1 MQAPAIL
8 SASLQYPGECV
19 GARKPGW
26 FQNQSQSKQNPSV
39 SSYSLEGETMEF
51 SRTNSGQTLRVDSA
65 PNNSDERSADLIFI
79 QDWARTKSAKEGA
92 ALTGMTP
99 NGFKKV
105 QAGECAIS
113 YEKLT
118 FAMKRDPELAAMYFY
133 HVGLLRPGE
142 AETTAA
148 YTRFANA
155 VVRERR

>member
-1 MQAPAIL
+1 MSLAPALSASWPSAGVGAPAIGDCRSRIRSML
-8 SASLQYPGECV
+8 QSSLPT
-19 GARKPGW
+19 
-26 FQNQSQSKQNPSV
+26 NN
-39 SSYSLEGETMEF
+39 EGNTVQF
-51 SRTNSGQTLRVDSA
+51 SRTKNTQTLRA
-65 PNNSDERSADLIFI
+65 ENGPNYSDERGADLIFI

-118 FAMKRDPELAAMYFY
+118 FAMRRDPDLAALYFE

-142 AETTAA
+142 AETAAA

-155 VVRERR
+155 AVRAR